1 MSFSTATPDFNSY
14 HVLGTFS
21 RIMVSFIGVSWF
33 RKIGT
38 AALVAVLLLCVAFLA
53 FDAIQL
59 SRARRLVAVVE
70 SLRIGV
76 PWNEQSSAAVFD
88 QQCDKGVCYEV
99 KSLSNLPW
107 LDGGRHRPADMPSFL
122 HGRWWV
128 VRADVML
135 DSSGKVVQK
144 WLVIDNGKYF
154 QFSTVEIFVASE
166 PQLFDPC
173 LDADQTRHPG
183 YRSRTENRTG
193 ALTIDLSPSADER
206 WGHHAFDLRLN
217 CLDSLKG
224 CKDPSEI
231 APTAWQDMID
241 DRKLWE
247 SDAANQEQILK
258 SCPQ

>member
-1 MSFSTATPDFNSY
+1 
-14 HVLGTFS
+14 
-21 RIMVSFIGVSWF
+21 MVWLRRV
-33 RKIGT
+33 RT
-38 AALVAVLLLCVAFLA
+38 AALVVVLLLCAACVALFA

-59 SRARRLVAVVE
+59 ARAKRLVVAVE

-76 PWNEQSSAAVFD
+76 PWKEQSSAAMFN
-88 QQCDKGVCYEV
+88 QQSYKGISYEV
-99 KSLSNLPW
+99 KSVSNLPW

-135 DSSGKVVQK
+135 DSSGKVVQE

-173 LDADQTRHPG
+173 LDADQARHPG
-183 YRSRTENRTG
+183 YRLRTENRTG
-193 ALTIDLSPSADER
+193 ALIIDLSPSADER
-206 WGHHAFDLRLN
+206 WAHHAFDLRLN

-231 APTAWQDMID
+231 ASTAWKDMLD
-241 DRKLWE
+241 DRNFWE
-247 SDAANQEQILK
+247 SDTANQEQILK